1 MKIEFIYSNGLKT
14 VADKAVKRA
23 LSYDNSQAT
32 VNEDGYVVVE
42 VGKNI
47 PCDSTVVFL
56 TEDIE
61 SDAKWNAHVGALP
74 DDKKIILVSRVVT
87 EGVRLSDLI
96 PEKIRKINTIKLDDD
111 NYDYKL
117 DELWDVLCSDKDYY
131 TVISALYSMVEGWI
145 VSGRTEVKLLH
156 NIPLVIRY
164 KRYLKKTSANEKRPY
179 FRQRLEEINE
189 YLKVSLSEE
198 IVHLLKRS
206 VHSLPVIALLLFVSV
221 FIIAQIYGVPKYM
234 RITRNAAAICGDEF
248 TTLHSPVQVLK
259 TVEVIRN
266 PMINASLKE
275 EAFQK
280 YNSLMCDNW
289 PNTVIGGEYKYAQN
303 DVRVCSDDRYIYT
316 ASGNGCCLKWDT
328 YTGKIVKKDNISKNP
343 LYVIDV
349 INDEQNIIAVDEA
362 GSVFYLSDGQ
372 WISSEGIIAE
382 YGYSTG
388 VSLAEDRACILTN
401 YNSVIM
407 LDIRDGRISVV
418 NAFSFDDVYGIKQNP
433 DHALLVVSDNGK
445 DKMIKVGSDG
455 EITDSVILE
464 YELDKTCNVD
474 FKEDKVLFVS
484 SSGNVYILDAG
495 DGSFDMLPTIITQ
508 PVRINFINDTAF
520 YYCDR
525 NKGNCLYDYAHGI
538 DLGSF
543 LPEAGFV
550 SYSACGGNTVVCF
563 SSGFIFSENIGDLL
577 PLENIDSS
585 SVLQTFEDTEGKSGG
600 YIRQAQITDEKYI
613 FADITGDSGQT
624 FSYFVDGGHYYL
636 YTAPDQRAASARADG
651 FEYVFSQ
658 PSAVVFTGAPT
669 VVGVLENGD
678 TMVIGASDGT
688 FCEMVCT
695 GDNIVNV
702 TGFKVPSGSP
712 VRRIYL
718 TDNDCFY
725 IEDSDGL
732 FWKARYGSAAV
743 SSYEGMFNEI
753 RNKLHYGMYDDIRDS
768 VTDYVLKSVGVE
780 YVPGHDGKMWE

>member
-1 MKIEFIYSNGLKT
+1 MKIEFIYSDGLKD

-23 LSYDNSQAT
+23 LSYDNSKA
-32 VNEDGYVVVE
+32 VVSEEGYVVVE
-42 VGKNI
+42 AGKNI
-47 PCDSTVVFL
+47 PCDSTVIFL

-61 SDAKWNAHVGALP
+61 SDAKWNAHVESLS
-74 DDKKIILVSRVVT
+74 DDKKIILVSRIVT
-87 EGVRLSDLI
+87 EGVKLSELI
-96 PEKIRKINTIKLDDD
+96 PEKIRKINTIKLDDGND
-111 NYDYKL
+111 KL
-117 DELWDVLCSDKDYY
+117 DELWDVLSSDKDYY
-131 TVISALYSMVEGWI
+131 SVISALYSMVEGWI
-145 VSGRTEVKLLH
+145 VSGRSEIKLLH

-164 KRYLKKTSANEKRPY
+164 KKYLKKYSANEKRPY
-179 FRQRLEEINE
+179 FKQRLEEINE
-189 YLKVSLSEE
+189 YLKLSLSEE
-198 IVHLLKRS
+198 IFHLFKRS

-221 FIIAQIYGVPKYM
+221 FIIAQVYGVPKYM

-303 DVRVCSDDRYIYT
+303 DVRVCSDERYIYT

-328 YTGKIVKKDNISKNP
+328 YTGKIVKKDNISKYP

-349 INDEQNIIAVDEA
+349 LNDEQNIIAVDEA

-372 WISSEGIIAE
+372 WISSEGITAE
-382 YGYSTG
+382 YGYAVS
-388 VSLAEDRACILTN
+388 VSLAEGRASILTN
-401 YNSVIM
+401 DNTVVM

-418 NAFSFDDVYGIKQNP
+418 NAFRFNDVYGIKQNP
-433 DHALLVVSDNGK
+433 DHALMAVSDNGE
-445 DKMIKVGSDG
+445 DKIITVGSDG
-455 EITDSVILE
+455 SITDSFAAGF
-464 YELDKTCNVD
+464 ELDKTCNVD
-474 FKEDKVLFVS
+474 FKEDEVLLVS
-484 SSGNVYILDAG
+484 SSGNTYIFDAR
-495 DGSFDMLPTIITQ
+495 DGSAQMLPVVIEQ
-508 PVRINFINDTAF
+508 PIRINFINGTAI

-525 NKGNCLYDYAHGI
+525 NKGNCIFDYAHGI
-538 DLGSF
+538 ALGSI

-550 SYSACGGNTVVCF
+550 TYSACGGNTVVCF
-563 SSGFIFSENIGDLL
+563 SSGYIFSENIIDLL
-577 PLENIDSS
+577 PVENIDTG
-585 SVLQTFEDTEGKSGG
+585 SVIQSFEDTEGKSGG

-624 FSYFVDGGHYYL
+624 FTYFVDGGHYYI
-636 YTAPDQRAASARADG
+636 YTAPGQRTESARADG
-651 FEYVFSQ
+651 FDYLFSQ

-695 GDNIVNV
+695 GDNIVSV
-702 TGFKVPSGSP
+702 TRFQVPSRSP
-712 VRRIYL
+712 VRRVYL

-753 RNKLHYGMYDDIRDS
+753 RNKLHYGMYDDIRNS